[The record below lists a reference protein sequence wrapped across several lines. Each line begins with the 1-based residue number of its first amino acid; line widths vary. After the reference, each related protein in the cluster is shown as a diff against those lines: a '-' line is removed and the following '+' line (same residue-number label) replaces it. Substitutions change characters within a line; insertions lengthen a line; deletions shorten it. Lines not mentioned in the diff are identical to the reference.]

1 MISTTDYKPIIV
13 LDDDPT
19 GSQSVTNVPVLSD
32 WSEASIRAELE
43 KKSHIFFIITNSRAL
58 TKDEA
63 EQLNVDIGKTIS
75 SLIDNFYII
84 SRGDSTLRG
93 HFFYEVDSLA
103 QGLNWDKENYL
114 TVFLPAFIEGNRL
127 TKDNTHYLVD
137 QESWIPVHHT
147 PYAQDKTFGYQ
158 HSNLV

>member
-1 MISTTDYKPIIV
+1 MISTTDYKPIII

-32 WSEASIRAELE
+32 WSEASIRVELE

-63 EQLNVDIGKTIS
+63 AQLNEDIGKTIS

-93 HFFYEVDSLA
+93 HFFL
-103 QGLNWDKENYL
+103 
-114 TVFLPAFIEGNRL
+114 
-127 TKDNTHYLVD
+127 
-137 QESWIPVHHT
+137 
-147 PYAQDKTFGYQ
+147 
-158 HSNLV
+158 